1 MERATPR
8 AYLSGVSVWGWL
20 AAVAILATGS
30 AIQGSVGFGL
40 GVFGAPLLAL
50 IDPLLVP
57 GPILLDALLLTFLV
71 AVREWRWVRLS
82 DLVWA
87 LPGRLVGT
95 VLAVVLMRA
104 VPAERFQVALGL
116 LILAAVALT
125 GWGPRLPL
133 NRRTLTGAGVLA
145 GVLSTFTSI
154 GGPPMALIYQHEE
167 GPRVRGTLSAFFT
180 IGVVF
185 SMGGLRV
192 AGRFGWTEVRL
203 AAYMLPGVLL
213 GFLLSRW
220 TARWF
225 DRGHTRALVLV
236 TSAVAATLVVV
247 KGLMAP

>member
-1 MERATPR
+1 M
-8 AYLSGVSVWGWL
+8 WGWL

-50 IDPLLVP
+50 IDARLVP
-57 GPILLDALLLTFLV
+57 GPILLDALLLTILV
-71 AVREWRWVRLS
+71 AVREWRWIRFS
-82 DLVWA
+82 DLGWA

-95 VLAVVLMRA
+95 ALAVLLMRA

-116 LILAAVALT
+116 LILAAVAISA
-125 GWGPRLPL
+125 WGPRLPL
-133 NRRTLTGAGVLA
+133 NRRTLTVAGILA

-154 GGPPMALIYQHEE
+154 GGPPMALLYQHEE

-180 IGVVF
+180 IGVIF

-203 AAYMLPGVLL
+203 AAYLLPAVVL
-213 GFLLSRW
+213 GFLLSHW
-220 TARWF
+220 SARWL
-225 DRGHTRALVLV
+225 DRGHTRALVLS
-236 TSAVAATLVVV
+236 TSAVAATLVLV